1 MTLEREIKVTFQP
14 SGRSVFVLPGTIL
27 LEASARAGFIVETPC
42 GGAGKCGKCL
52 VRVVSGECGTC
63 EEDRT
68 LLGDEKVRDG
78 YRLACRCTV
87 EESLTVEIP
96 ESSLFQSKDRI
107 LSADAGGEMDV
118 RPRVVQREVTV
129 GKPGEDGAESDLETL
144 RNALGDVEIDILALR
159 RLPLSLRETESHLD
173 VTLVDNRVIR
183 VEPHQ
188 AAGKCCGVAFDIG
201 TTTIVGT
208 LIDFSSGADMAV
220 ASAVNPQTSYGD
232 DVLSRIKKCRD
243 DPDGLEILHGAVLK
257 TVNTIIGEL
266 VEEGEIGA
274 GDICEAVFA
283 GNTTMQQIFS
293 GITPSALGELPFM
306 PAFTDSLTLR
316 ATDVDLAIHPAAS
329 VHVFPQIGGFVGG
342 DTVAGIVAT
351 RLDQCEKPALL
362 IDVGTNGEL
371 VLAHEGKLTATSVA
385 AGPAFE
391 GARIVTGMRATSGA
405 IEKVVVD
412 GDVRVNVIGNAKA
425 AGICGTGLVDAA
437 AALLR
442 LGVLDPTGRILPED
456 EWPSSVPDP
465 IRARALSRDGE
476 NHFVLVHP
484 DESASGEPLC
494 LYQKDIRELQLANAA
509 IRAGT
514 NILLKDAGLEADS
527 LGSVLLA
534 GAFGNFI
541 RRRNALRM
549 GMLPQIAHS
558 LIRFVGNTASFG
570 AKKVLLSVAE
580 KDYADRIT
588 RETEHID
595 LSRSPDFQM
604 EFAEAMLF
612 PESEA
617 PI

>member
-52 VRVVSGECGTC
+52 VRVMSGNCSTC
-63 EEDRT
+63 DEDKA
-68 LLGDEKVRDG
+68 LLGDDKVAEG

-107 LSADAGGEMDV
+107 LSTDTGEEMDV
-118 RPRVVQREVTV
+118 QPRVIQREVTV
-129 GKPGEDGAESDLETL
+129 GEPGEDGAESDLETL
-144 RNALGDVEIDILALR
+144 TNALGDVEIDILALR
-159 RLPLSLRETESHLD
+159 HLSAALRETESHLD

-183 VEPHQ
+183 VEPHES
-188 AAGKCCGVAFDIG
+188 AGKCCGVAFDIG

-208 LIDFSSGADMAV
+208 LIDLSTGTDMAV
-220 ASAVNPQTSYGD
+220 ASAMNPQTSYGD

-243 DPDGLEILHGAVLK
+243 DAEGLELLHGAVLE
-257 TVNTIIGEL
+257 TVNKIVGEL
-266 VEEGEIGA
+266 VEEGEITSD
-274 GDICEAVFA
+274 DICEAVVA
-283 GNTTMQQIFS
+283 GNTTMQQIFA
-293 GITPSALGELPFM
+293 GINPSALGELPFV

-316 ATDVDLAIHPAAS
+316 ATNIDLAINPAAS

-351 RLDQCEKPALL
+351 RLDRSEKPALL

-391 GARIVTGMRATSGA
+391 GARIVNGMRASSGA
-405 IEKVVVD
+405 IEKVVTD
-412 GDVRVNVIGNAKA
+412 GDIRVNVIGNAKA

-437 AALLR
+437 AAMLR

-456 EWPSSVPDP
+456 EWPSNVPDP
-465 IRARALSRDGE
+465 IRARALSQDRE
-476 NHFVLVHP
+476 NHFILVHAE
-484 DESASGEPLC
+484 ESASGEPLC
-494 LYQKDIRELQLANAA
+494 LYQKDIRELQLANGA

-514 NILLKDAGLEADS
+514 NILLKNAGLEAES

-580 KDYADRIT
+580 KEYAERIT
-588 RETEHID
+588 RETTHID

-612 PESEA
+612 PEEEVPS
-617 PI
+617 

>member
-52 VRVVSGECGTC
+52 VRVVSGNCSTC
-63 EEDRT
+63 DEDKV
-68 LLGDEKVRDG
+68 LLGDDKVAKG

-107 LSADAGGEMDV
+107 LSDDTGEEMDV
-118 RPRVVQREVTV
+118 QPRVVQREVEV
-129 GKPGEDGAESDLETL
+129 GEPGEDGAESDLETL
-144 RNALGDVEIDILALR
+144 TNALGDVEIDILALR
-159 RLPLSLRETESHLD
+159 HLSAALRETESHLD
-173 VTLVDNRVIR
+173 VTIVDDRVIR
-183 VEPHQ
+183 VEPHES
-188 AAGKCCGVAFDIG
+188 AGKCCGVAFDIG

-208 LIDFSSGADMAV
+208 LIDLSTGADMAV
-220 ASAVNPQTSYGD
+220 ASAMNPQTSYGD

-243 DPDGLEILHGAVLK
+243 DAEGLDLLHGAVLE
-257 TVNTIIGEL
+257 TINKIVGEV
-266 VEEGEIGA
+266 VEQGEIA
-274 GDICEAVFA
+274 SDDICEAVVA
-283 GNTTMQQIFS
+283 GNTTMQQIFA
-293 GITPSALGELPFM
+293 GISPSALGELPFV

-316 ATDVDLAIHPAAS
+316 ATDIDLTINPAAS

-351 RLDQCEKPALL
+351 RLDRSEKPALL

-391 GARIVTGMRATSGA
+391 GARIVNGMRASSGA
-405 IEKVVVD
+405 IEKVVTD
-412 GDVRVNVIGNAKA
+412 GDIRVNVIGNAKA

-437 AALLR
+437 AAMLR
-442 LGVLDPTGRILPED
+442 LGVLEPTGRILPED
-456 EWPSSVPDP
+456 EWPSDVPDP
-465 IRARALSRDGE
+465 IRARAASRDGE
-476 NHFVLVHP
+476 NHFILVHAE
-484 DESASGEPLC
+484 ESASGEPLC
-494 LYQKDIRELQLANAA
+494 LYQKDIRELQLANGA

-514 NILLKDAGLEADS
+514 NILLKNAGLEAES

-580 KDYADRIT
+580 KEYAERIT
-588 RETEHID
+588 RETTHID

-612 PESEA
+612 PEEE
-617 PI
+617 IT